1 MIFETA
7 YYHPMDKEY
16 KDKPLDGLGV
26 KDIGM
31 SVPLGIAAGD
41 VQGVNAKIK
50 SGAGSLEIQFAGAGR
65 GQRQQQTPGMWGKE
79 NRQALE
85 ELSRVNEVNLTTHT
99 TFAVGGLAGQDQQGN
114 FSEEQRKF
122 AIDEI
127 KRAVEFAADTAK
139 GGSVVVHTGEFTR
152 PISEETWAE
161 EGEKFRGYEKEPE
174 MTVKR
179 VIDIREGRVHNIAS
193 KNKAL
198 VRPRYHQADHDYDFV
213 DRYGVAHQVKKGS
226 YLDRDGRPISRE
238 NVLERVPI
246 FNEDGSFETETKV
259 WKDFEQEANQWN
271 ENHPDDQ
278 KTPEEIFYKTQIE
291 NNIARSK
298 GMVAYYTQYY
308 EKYKKDRDKIL
319 DAIQFYEKIESN
331 TPEEEKWKIRKVLE
345 SQEYAGLVPPE
356 IKDPTEF
363 LKEKLTDVERH
374 LKSSDESAAT
384 YEAEAK
390 QHEVDMGYIKSVEKY
405 ALDKSY
411 DSYAQAG
418 MYAMELTKRKHL
430 DNPLTITMENIFPE
444 QYGSHPE
451 ELKSLINKSRE
462 RMTDMLV
469 TQKGYSESDA
479 KSKANEHIRATLDTG
494 HINTW
499 RKYYQGSDKEF
510 KNWLLKQ
517 TEDLAKSDI
526 IGNVHLSDN
535 FGYQDDHLAP
545 GQGTTPVKEMME
557 ILRKHGYKGPMTVE
571 PGADASTDL
580 SDFHGLMKTWRYF
593 GSPIYGIGAPAR
605 LGGPS
610 NWDQV
615 QYGYFGRTYPPNFI
629 FGAYSPS
636 NDWTLWSQVPME

>member
-1 MIFETA
+1 
-7 YYHPMDKEY
+7 
-16 KDKPLDGLGV
+16 
-26 KDIGM
+26 
-31 SVPLGIAAGD
+31 
-41 VQGVNAKIK
+41 
-50 SGAGSLEIQFAGAGR
+50 
-65 GQRQQQTPGMWGKE
+65 
-79 NRQALE
+79 
-85 ELSRVNEVNLTTHT
+85 
-99 TFAVGGLAGQDQQGN
+99 
-114 FSEEQRKF
+114 
-122 AIDEI
+122 
-127 KRAVEFAADTAK
+127 
-139 GGSVVVHTGEFTR
+139 
-152 PISEETWAE
+152 
-161 EGEKFRGYEKEPE
+161 
-174 MTVKR
+174 
-179 VIDIREGRVHNIAS
+179 
-193 KNKAL
+193 
-198 VRPRYHQADHDYDFV
+198 
-213 DRYGVAHQVKKGS
+213 
-226 YLDRDGRPISRE
+226 
-238 NVLERVPI
+238 
-246 FNEDGSFETETKV
+246 
-259 WKDFEQEANQWN
+259 
-271 ENHPDDQ
+271 
-278 KTPEEIFYKTQIE
+278 
-291 NNIARSK
+291 
-298 GMVAYYTQYY
+298 
-308 EKYKKDRDKIL
+308 
-319 DAIQFYEKIESN
+319 
-331 TPEEEKWKIRKVLE
+331 
-345 SQEYAGLVPPE
+345 
-356 IKDPTEF
+356 
-363 LKEKLTDVERH
+363 
-374 LKSSDESAAT
+374 
-384 YEAEAK
+384 
-390 QHEVDMGYIKSVEKY
+390 
-405 ALDKSY
+405 
-411 DSYAQAG
+411 
-418 MYAMELTKRKHL
+418 
-430 DNPLTITMENIFPE
+430 MENIFPE

>member
-1 MIFETA
+1 MIFNTA

-16 KDKPLDGLGV
+16 KEKPLEGFGV

-41 VQGVNAKIK
+41 VQGVNAKIR
-50 SGAGSLEIQFAGAGR
+50 SGAGNLEIQFAGAGR

-79 NRQALE
+79 QRQALE
-85 ELSRVNEVNLTTHT
+85 ELKRANDIGLTTHT
-99 TFAVGGLAGQDQQGN
+99 TFAVGGLTGQDQQGN

-122 AIDEI
+122 AVDEV
-127 KRAVEFAADTAK
+127 KRAIEFAADTAK

-152 PISEETWAE
+152 PISEEEWAE
-161 EGEKFRGYEKEPE
+161 EGQMFRGYEKEPE

-179 VIDIREGRVHNIAS
+179 VIDVREGRVINIAT
-193 KNKAL
+193 KNKAI
-198 VRPRYHQADHDYDFV
+198 VRPKYYQADHDYDFI
-213 DRYGVAHQVKKGS
+213 DRYGTAHQVKKGT
-226 YLDRDGRPISRE
+226 YLDRDGRPLSRE
-238 NVLERVPI
+238 NLFERVPI
-246 FNEDGSFETETKV
+246 FKEDGSFETETKR
-259 WKDFEQEANQWN
+259 WKDFEQEATEWN
-271 ENHPDDQ
+271 GSHPDDQ

-308 EKYKKDRDKIL
+308 EKYKIDREKIL
-319 DAIQFYEKIESN
+319 DAIEFYDKLEQNI
-331 TPEEEKWKIRKVLE
+331 PEEERWKIKKTLE
-345 SQEYAGLVPPE
+345 SHEFAGLVPPE
-356 IKDPTEF
+356 TKMPTEF

-390 QHEVDMGYIKSVEKY
+390 QHEEDLKYIKSVDKY
-405 ALDKSY
+405 ALERSY

-418 MYAMELTKRKHL
+418 MYAMELTEKKHL
-430 DNPLTITMENIFPE
+430 DKPLMITMENIFPE

-451 ELKSLINKSRE
+451 ELRNLVNHSRE
-462 RMTDMLV
+462 KMAEILHK
-469 TQKGYSESDA
+469 KGYSESEA
-479 KSKANEHIRATLDTG
+479 KAKASEHIRATLDTG

-499 RKYYQGSDKEF
+499 RKYFQGSDNEF
-510 KNWLLKQ
+510 KDWLLKE
-517 TEDLAKSDI
+517 TEELAKSDV
-526 IGNVHLSDN
+526 IGNIHLSDN

-545 GQGTTPVKEMME
+545 GQGTAPVKEMMK
-557 ILRKHGYKGPMTVE
+557 ILKKHGYKGPMTVE

-593 GSPIYGIGAPAR
+593 GSPVYGIGAPTNV
-605 LGGPS
+605 GGPPRS
-610 NWDQV
+610 WDQV